1 MPGRT
6 LAVVLAAGAGR
17 RFEAGGHKLL
27 ADLDGRPVLRWA
39 VDAALAADIGP
50 VAVMVPPGP
59 AGAVV
64 AAAVRDLADAGSVV
78 ALTVP
83 DAAAGLARSLR
94 TGIAHAVSLGAD
106 TVVVGLGDMPLVAA
120 DAWAAVA
127 AADPPA
133 GVVVTARYR
142 SRRGPVRCPP
152 VRLDRSVWG
161 LLPTDGDEGARAVLR
176 TYPELVV
183 EVEVAGDPLDVDR
196 LGDLDAARRAA
207 ADRAGPVR
215 E

>member
-6 LAVVLAAGAGR
+6 LAVVLAAGAGS

-27 ADLDGRPVLRWA
+27 ADLDRRPVLRWA
-39 VDAALAADIGP
+39 VDAALAAGIGP
-50 VAVMVPPGP
+50 VAVTVPPGS
-59 AGAVV
+59 AGAAVV
-64 AAAVRDLADAGSVV
+64 AAVHDLTDAGSVV
-78 ALTVP
+78 TLTVP

-94 TGIAHAVSLGAD
+94 TGITHAESLGAD
-106 TVVVGLGDMPLVAA
+106 AVVVGLGDMPLVPP

-127 AADPPA
+127 AADTPD
-133 GVVVTARYR
+133 GVVVTARYQ
-142 SRRGPVRCPP
+142 SRRGPVRSPP

-161 LLPTDGDEGARAVLR
+161 LLPTDGDEGARAVFR
-176 TYPELVV
+176 DHPELVV

-207 ADRAGPVR
+207 ADRAGPAR